1 MKFKICVSQLIAKI
15 LPKNP
20 RHGLTGYIQIW
31 HHILSKKKYFID
43 FQNRVFSVLWIKS
56 TKLKKQSKIRNF
68 LWEIFKSDVMYFS
81 LKIIKVFQWLSK
93 SKFLS
98 SMTKANPKNWNQTK

>member
-31 HHILSKKKYFID
+31 HHILSKKKHFND
-43 FQNRVFSVLWIKS
+43 FQNRNFPVLWLKQTQKIEIKQNKTFS
-56 TKLKKQSKIRNF
+56 IGDFQIWHR
-68 LWEIFKSDVMYFS
+68 FS
-81 LKIIKVFQWLSK
+81 LVGKY
-93 SKFLS
+93 
-98 SMTKANPKNWNQTK
+98 